1 VSAQVQVAA
10 AVALL
15 DRGAQSTEVT
25 VRRAAGDLSDADL
38 LAIAAGVEVETQ
50 IVEDEPAV
58 H

>member
-1 VSAQVQVAA
+1 MQVAA

-15 DRGAQSTEVT
+15 DRGHGRPAQSTEVT

-38 LAIAAGVEVETQ
+38 LAIATGVEVETQ

>member
-1 VSAQVQVAA
+1 LRCSIAA
-10 AVALL
+10 T
-15 DRGAQSTEVT
+15 AQSTEVT